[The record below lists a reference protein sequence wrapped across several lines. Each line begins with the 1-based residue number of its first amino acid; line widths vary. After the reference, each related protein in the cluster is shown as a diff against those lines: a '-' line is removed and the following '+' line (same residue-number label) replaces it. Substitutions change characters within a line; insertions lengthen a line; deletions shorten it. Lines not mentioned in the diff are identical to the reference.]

1 MFIKQRKAAKNASAV
16 PTAVRAARQKMAV
29 APVAAVAA
37 AKTNNVILFG
47 TVCLSF
53 GKYAV
58 PFFVSV
64 PKKACTDIVK
74 INRHKPFAV

>member
-16 PTAVRAARQKMAV
+16 PTAVRAARQKTAV

-47 TVCLSF
+47 TVCFSF

-58 PFFVSV
+58 PFLLHLYRKRLAPIS
-64 PKKACTDIVK
+64 
-74 INRHKPFAV
+74 